1 MMHVL
6 FLALAGTTALAATPV
21 LAQTR
26 SDYPNRPIRII
37 VAQAPG
43 SGPDI
48 MARTIG
54 QKLTQAWGQQV
65 IVDNRPGAN
74 GIIGME
80 AAAKSKPD
88 GYTLVLA
95 VPSALTMNPYV
106 YKQLPYD
113 TFRDFV
119 PITQAATNTF
129 GLVINPSLPVKTVK
143 ELVALGRARPGQ
155 VSYGSFGVGNQTHLA
170 GELFAAETKIKML
183 HVPYKS
189 AVASLTDLIAGQV
202 QMTFQFMPTALPHVK
217 SGKLRALGVSSMKR
231 TPLAPDLPTI
241 IEAGLPGFE
250 VIGWNGVHVPR
261 GTPRAV
267 IMRINT
273 ELVKALNMPDIQER
287 MSVAGLEPA
296 GSPLAAFAEFVK
308 RDLARWAK
316 VVKDAGIQPE

>member
-1 MMHVL
+1 MKLAHVL
-6 FLALAGTTALAATPV
+6 FACSILAATPASS
-21 LAQTR
+21 LAASGDQF
-26 SDYPNRPIRII
+26 PNRPIRVVIGPGTDTLI
-37 VAQAPG
+37 RLLAP
-43 SGPDI
+43 
-48 MARTIG
+48 
-54 QKLTQAWGQQV
+54 KLQSAWTHPLV
-65 IVDNRPGAN
+65 VDQRPGA
-74 GIIGME
+74 GGAV
-80 AAAKSKPD
+80 AAEIVARAAPDGHTWLISTAVFTINASMLAKPPYNLERDFAPVTNLGTATFVLLVHPSVPAKSVAE
-88 GYTLVLA
+88 LINLA
-95 VPSALTMNPYV
+95 RE
-106 YKQLPYD
+106 K
-113 TFRDFV
+113 
-119 PITQAATNTF
+119 
-129 GLVINPSLPVKTVK
+129 
-143 ELVALGRARPGQ
+143 PGQ
-155 VSYGSFGVGNQTHLA
+155 LNYASSGVGTPPHLA
-170 GELFAAETKIKML
+170 GEMFKSLARVSML

-296 GSPLAAFAEFVK
+296 GSPPAAFAEFVK